1 MKNLVWKQ
9 PGNMFKQQHNHA
21 LEMSDYP
28 FQCLFCILKNWALL
42 KKPSCFKIATTPM
55 NNKIFGITLV
65 LNSDVYSFMR
75 ARECNQMIDTTNTPP
90 PPTDSESQLEL
101 VFNLLL

>member
-28 FQCLFCILKNWALL
+28 FLHTKELGVVP
-42 KKPSCFKIATTPM
+42 KKLRMAQSCYYP
-55 NNKIFGITLV
+55 N
-65 LNSDVYSFMR
+65 
-75 ARECNQMIDTTNTPP
+75 E
-90 PPTDSESQLEL
+90 
-101 VFNLLL
+101 